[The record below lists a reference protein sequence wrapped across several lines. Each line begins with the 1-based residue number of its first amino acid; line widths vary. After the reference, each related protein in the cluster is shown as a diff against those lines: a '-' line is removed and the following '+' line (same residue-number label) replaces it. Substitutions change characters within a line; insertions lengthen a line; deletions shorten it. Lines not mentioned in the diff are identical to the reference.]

1 MSAAH
6 QHQGNHRLVEG
17 NLAWTEEM
25 VDKNESEI
33 CTRWEKHAP
42 MGVLDQQ

>member
-1 MSAAH
+1 M
-6 QHQGNHRLVEG
+6 EG
-17 NLAWTEEM
+17 HLAWTEEM

-33 CTRWEKHAP
+33 CTRQEKYAP